1 MTKRIIFAGVTAI
14 FFVLTLLA
22 CDNHKGTSLHEGT
35 TEPPTATMLKT
46 PFKDAIEP
54 VLYELPS
61 GALATW
67 RDYAKYKPTLVLYST
82 HPLLDPIPAE
92 RKKTIEKLLKQGT
105 AAEIVSRAR
114 GLSSDPAILPP
125 EAVSAAIDN
134 GIFSEL
140 VIVLPNLKIP
150 EEVTLEKLR
159 KRMISAGFLSE
170 AESAGLTLND
180 GVVSGTVRNLPLRI
194 VHPKRL
200 PKIMTPIILHVDL
213 GYFKDMY
220 VNEIKTPAYELL
232 YQLATSVKNADYPT
246 LVTTLSF
253 SNQEVDF
260 SLESRFM
267 IRDLAD
273 VLRQPQFLGGNT
285 PASWGLRTNALYAT
299 AMFEESRAREL
310 TTQAAKVS
318 TNDAAAHYSL
328 ALDLFKQRR
337 AEEGFAALDQAVALD
352 RGYGLE
358 YLELAE
364 RGKELGKLDKSI
376 DLLQKADQA
385 IPDTPFIRLELINQL
400 IQSGRVKEA
409 RPLIAALRQLDW
421 SEMFYPEIPR
431 ILVQMEEAAAVDTV
445 MPKKSPVTSPAAA
458 PTNKP
463 GDGMPGFNHMGM
475 GRQGD

>member
-1 MTKRIIFAGVTAI
+1 MIKRIIFAGVTAI

-22 CDNHKGTSLHEGT
+22 CDNHKGTSLQEGT
-35 TEPPTATMLKT
+35 TETPTATMLKT

-67 RDYAKYKPTLVLYST
+67 RDYAEYKPTLVLYST

-92 RKKTIEKLLKQGT
+92 RKKAIGKLLKHGT

-114 GLSSDPAILPP
+114 LLSSNPIILPP

-140 VIVLPNLKIP
+140 VIVLPNLKSP
-150 EEVTLEKLR
+150 EEVTLDKLR

-180 GVVSGTVRNLPLRI
+180 GVVSGTVRNLPLRV
-194 VHPKRL
+194 VHPQRL

-232 YQLATSVKNADYPT
+232 HQLATSVKNADYPT
-246 LVTTLSF
+246 LATTLSF

-273 VLRQPQFLGGNT
+273 ILRQPQFLGGNT

-310 TTQAAKVS
+310 TAQAVKVS
-318 TNDAAAHYSL
+318 PNDAAAHYSL
-328 ALDLFKQRR
+328 ALDLFKQRH

-364 RGKELGKLDKSI
+364 RGKELGKMDKSI
-376 DLLQKADQA
+376 DLLQRAAQA

-409 RPLIAALRQLDW
+409 RPLIAALRKLDW

-431 ILVQMEEAAAVDTV
+431 LLVQMEEAAAVDTV
-445 MPKKSPVTSPAAA
+445 MPKKSPVTPPAAA
-458 PTNKP
+458 PTNNP
-463 GDGMPGFNHMGM
+463 AGGMPGFNHMGM